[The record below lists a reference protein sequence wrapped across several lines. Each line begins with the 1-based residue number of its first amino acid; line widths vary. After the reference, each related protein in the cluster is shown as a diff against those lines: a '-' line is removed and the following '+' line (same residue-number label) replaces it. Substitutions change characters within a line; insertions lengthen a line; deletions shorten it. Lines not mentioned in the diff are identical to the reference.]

1 MTSMA
6 DRLSNSPWRCL
17 WISVSGLAV
26 FASGCTQAQRATIM
40 GDGFHDEFSKT
51 GQSLRPNEGGGEHL
65 DGLSTKSQQ
74 IERDLRVD

>member
-1 MTSMA
+1 MPNLNRNLSQRW
-6 DRLSNSPWRCL
+6 RLL
-17 WISVSGLAV
+17 SVSPLILLA
-26 FASGCTQAQRATIM
+26 AGCTQAQRATIM

-51 GQSLRPNEGGGEHL
+51 GQSLRSDGGSAEHL

>member
-1 MTSMA
+1 
-6 DRLSNSPWRCL
+6 
-17 WISVSGLAV
+17 
-26 FASGCTQAQRATIM
+26 M

-74 IERDLRVD
+74 IERDLRID

>member
-1 MTSMA
+1 MA
-6 DRLSNSPWRCL
+6 DRRHNSSWRWL
-17 WISVSGLAV
+17 WMSISTFAL
-26 FASGCTQAQRATIM
+26 FASGCTQAQRETIM

>member
-1 MTSMA
+1 MANRLCSSSLRWLWTS
-6 DRLSNSPWRCL
+6 
-17 WISVSGLAV
+17 ISAVSL
-26 FASGCTQAQRATIM
+26 FAPGCTQAQRATIM

-51 GQSLRPNEGGGEHL
+51 GQSLRPNEGASEHL